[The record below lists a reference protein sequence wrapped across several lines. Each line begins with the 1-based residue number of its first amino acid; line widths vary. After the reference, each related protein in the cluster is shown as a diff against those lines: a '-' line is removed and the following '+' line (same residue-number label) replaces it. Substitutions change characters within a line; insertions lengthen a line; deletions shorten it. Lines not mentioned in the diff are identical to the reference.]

1 MSDLV
6 ENIEN
11 MDVNAIRDKED
22 KDMLENVEKL
32 ISDLDLDCKQ
42 EELQNKN
49 RNKNKTKTKGSEEEA
64 GAVEVQKDE
73 EKLAANDVDEEKT
86 ESEEETQDN
95 SSGDSSTTSDS
106 CSAEG
111 EERGCSVEEEKSK
124 EESKIE
130 AEKNEQKK
138 TDGHGLDAGILTDR
152 LNKSA
157 AVQVKLTGNETD
169 LANYSQD
176 KTVNAPPSTPVVMT
190 ADELKPLVDG
200 STTAADEKQKM
211 EHLRGGGDKDEDSSM
226 HTAASPDPLLK
237 QSNEEGS
244 NAESGEEKNDNM
256 QNPADNLDEKKKSVC
271 SIC

>member
-11 MDVNAIRDKED
+11 MDVNAIRDKAD

-42 EELQNKN
+42 EELQN
-49 RNKNKTKTKGSEEEA
+49 RNKNKKGSEEEA
-64 GAVEVQKDE
+64 EAVEVQKDQ
-73 EKLAANDVDEEKT
+73 EKLPANDVDEEKT

-111 EERGCSVEEEKSK
+111 EEGCLVK
-124 EESKIE
+124 EESKTE
-130 AEKNEQKK
+130 AEKDGQRKA
-138 TDGHGLDAGILTDR
+138 DGHGLDAGILTDR

-190 ADELKPLVDG
+190 ADESKPLIVDG
-200 STTAADEKQKM
+200 PTTAADEKQKM
-211 EHLRGGGDKDEDSSM
+211 EHLRGGADKEEEDSSM

-237 QSNEEGS
+237 QSNK
-244 NAESGEEKNDNM
+244 ESSDADGGEEKNDNM
-256 QNPADNLDEKKKSVC
+256 QNPVDNLDEKKKSVC